1 MLVWAVHDGGFDAD
15 TWYWGALGT
24 VGLLAAS
31 LALLGSPRMGA
42 TRASRAA
49 IVLFA
54 LYVAW
59 SYLSISWAQAPGV
72 ALEGSNRALL
82 YLVVFTLLT
91 LLPWTV
97 EAAMAALLMFAVG
110 VGAIAVVLLFRLA
123 SADHVSSLIVGG
135 RLASPT
141 GYENSTAALFTIDAL
156 VCIGLATRR
165 ELPAP
170 LRGLLLAL
178 AAGSLQLAVIVE
190 SRGWLFTLPLVVIIT
205 ALCVSDR
212 LRFAGFALIP
222 IVATLIPIRL
232 LLRIYDAAQGTGLNH
247 AAARGG
253 QESLLLL
260 VAAFVIGT
268 LTAWG
273 DRLVRRPGMT
283 AGARRLV
290 GGLAVAV
297 AIAGGCGGALVVSHG
312 RPFHFISTQWK
323 GFSDPTETNTGSHF
337 SDVGS
342 GRYDFWRV
350 SIDAFLSHPIGGLGQ
365 DNFADYYLPR
375 RHTDQE
381 PEWTHSLEMR
391 LLAHTGLVGFLLFA
405 GFIVFALVGAMR
417 TRRRGPPLSRAV
429 AGVALLPL
437 VVWLIHGSVDW
448 FWEFPALSA
457 PALGFLG
464 MAAALNRSESPQAV
478 RRLPRLPRP
487 VELGLGVAAL
497 LVVVVVLALPYLSVR
512 EVSLASDV
520 SNTNPQAA
528 LRDLAR
534 AHDLNPLNSN
544 PGKVAGAVAL
554 RNGEYRIAA
563 QRFRQSL
570 SEEPEGWFSW
580 LGAGLAASALGDKT
594 AAHRDFVTAYSIDSK
609 QYVVQQALARIY
621 TAHPL
626 TSAQAFS
633 LIVLVE

>member
-1 MLVWAVHDGGFDAD
+1 MILWAVHDGGFDAD
-15 TWYWGALGT
+15 TWYWGALAT

-42 TRASRAA
+42 SRASRAA

-97 EAAMAALLMFAVG
+97 EAAMAALLTFAVG
-110 VGAIAVVLLFRLA
+110 VGVIAVVLLFRLA

-156 VCIGLATRR
+156 VCTGLATRR

-190 SRGWLFTLPLVVIIT
+190 SRGWLFTLPLVAIVT
-205 ALCVSDR
+205 VFCVSDR
-212 LRFAGFALIP
+212 LRFAGFTLIP
-222 IVATLIPIRL
+222 VVATLIPIRL

-247 AAARGG
+247 AASRGG

-260 VAAFVIGT
+260 LAAFVIGT

-273 DRLVRRPGMT
+273 DRLVRGTGMSHR
-283 AGARRLV
+283 ARRLV
-290 GGLAVAV
+290 GSLAVAV
-297 AIAGGCGGALVVSHG
+297 TIAGGLGGALAVSHG

-337 SDVGS
+337 TDVGS

-405 GFIVFALVGAMR
+405 GFIVFALVAAVR

-448 FWEFPALSA
+448 FWEFPALSG

-464 MAAALNRSESPQAV
+464 MAAALNRAESPQPARWV
-478 RRLPRLPRP
+478 PRLPRP

-528 LRDLAR
+528 LRDLSR

-570 SEEPEGWFSW
+570 SEEPQGWFSW

-594 AAHRDFVTAYSIDSK
+594 TAHRDFKTAYSIDSK
-609 QYVVQQALARIY
+609 QYVVQQALARVY
-621 TAHPL
+621 TTHPL